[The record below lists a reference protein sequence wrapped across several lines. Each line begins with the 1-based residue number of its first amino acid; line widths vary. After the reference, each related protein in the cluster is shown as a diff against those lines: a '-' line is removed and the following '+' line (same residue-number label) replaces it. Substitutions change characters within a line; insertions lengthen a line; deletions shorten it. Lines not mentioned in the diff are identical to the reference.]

1 MNLPTLHTLR
11 STLYAP
17 LSRQWP
23 LLLAY
28 MVLMGWGNALQ
39 NPFYR
44 TFLIVLHAWL
54 AAALVE
60 WTRSRIVKSVVY
72 VLLYFLFI
80 IELGL
85 EWMFSMHLSPAV
97 ITLLVE
103 TDARESSEFL
113 ESLLSYPELW
123 QVIGCTG
130 VLMVLNIV
138 AEHYRKTVTAI
149 LEKGRT
155 ALVLRVVLAILLI
168 GGVLSSACYIPLL
181 RSQELNEVD
190 QWFDHKRHP
199 HDTMTKLLVALVD
212 VRLANKEMEGICQLA
227 AQVEATPQTDTDTIN
242 VVFVIGESYIK
253 YHSPLYGY
261 SLNTTPFLSAEQ
273 DAGRLFV
280 FNDVLSPYNQ
290 TSQVLRNLISCNS
303 LGDGERWSEKP
314 PLTAV
319 FKKNGFHV
327 AMFDN
332 QRTADYSEVFAF
344 SLNTFLYHPQVVQ
357 ACYDEVNDTVFEYD
371 GQMVDYIPS
380 TFHLSSS
387 SLTIVHLLGQHVGF
401 SYRYPK
407 PSTQGKSEE
416 AGWGNVSL
424 FTADSIRRSE
434 SWLTDDMKAE
444 IAHYDNA
451 TLYNDY
457 VIHQLTQLYADG
469 NTVLV
474 YLSDHGEEVYDY
486 RPRFGREGHGDPT
499 PEEIH
504 WQYEVPLMVWCSPR
518 YVEKHPDIVEALR
531 KAVDRPFSIDNT
543 CHLLFH
549 LAGLRT
555 PYYISRRDVIAD
567 DYQCPPRMVN
577 DKRIEIHP

>member
-1 MNLPTLHTLR
+1 M
-11 STLYAP
+11 
-17 LSRQWP
+17 
-23 LLLAY
+23 
-28 MVLMGWGNALQ
+28 
-39 NPFYR
+39 
-44 TFLIVLHAWL
+44 
-54 AAALVE
+54 
-60 WTRSRIVKSVVY
+60 
-72 VLLYFLFI
+72 
-80 IELGL
+80 
-85 EWMFSMHLSPAV
+85 
-97 ITLLVE
+97 
-103 TDARESSEFL
+103 
-113 ESLLSYPELW
+113 
-123 QVIGCTG
+123 
-130 VLMVLNIV
+130 
-138 AEHYRKTVTAI
+138 
-149 LEKGRT
+149 
-155 ALVLRVVLAILLI
+155 VLAILLI

-227 AQVEATPQTDTDTIN
+227 AQVEATPQADTDTVN

-273 DAGRLFV
+273 HEGRLFV

-327 AMFDN
+327 AMYDN

-344 SLNTFLYHPQVVQ
+344 SLNTFLYHPQVMQ

-371 GQMVDYIPS
+371 GQMVDYIHSTLAFGLPLSRLGHSNKLDGSRCSIDS
-380 TFHLSSS
+380 TFHTPHWLSAFLCHDSAVFEQAHTALAAPSVPHSTFLIPHSTFHTPHS

-401 SYRYPK
+401 SYRYPS
-407 PSTQGKSEE
+407 PSLGG
-416 AGWGNVSL
+416 GWGETPL
-424 FTADSIRRSE
+424 FTADSIRRNE
-434 SWLTDDMKAE
+434 PWLTDDMKAE

-457 VIHQLTQLYADG
+457 VIQQLTQLYADG
-469 NTVLV
+469 NSVLV

-518 YVEKHPDIVEALR
+518 YAEKHPDIVEALR

-577 DKRIEIHP
+577 DKRQ

>member
-1 MNLPTLHTLR
+1 MRRFLHTLH
-11 STLYAP
+11 STLFAP
-17 LSRQWP
+17 LCHQWP
-23 LLLAY
+23 LFLAY

-60 WTRSRIVKSVVY
+60 WSRSRIVKCVVY
-72 VLLYFLFI
+72 VFLYFLFI
-80 IELGL
+80 VELGL
-85 EWMFSMHLSPAV
+85 EWIFSMHISPAV

-113 ESLLSYPELW
+113 ESLLNHPELW
-123 QVIGCTG
+123 QVIGCT
-130 VLMVLNIV
+130 VALIILTIV
-138 AEHYRKTVTAI
+138 AEYYRKAVAVF
-149 LEKGRT
+149 LEKGKT
-155 ALVLRVVLAILLI
+155 ARVLSVVITVLLI
-168 GGVLSSACYIPLL
+168 GGVLSSACYVPLL
-181 RSQELNEVD
+181 RSKELNEVD

-212 VRLANKEMEGICQLA
+212 IRLANKEMEGICQLA
-227 AQVEATPQTDTDTIN
+227 AQVEATSQTNTDSVN

-253 YHSPLYGY
+253 YHTPLYGY

-273 DAGRLFV
+273 REGRLFV

-319 FKKNGFHV
+319 FKKNGFRV
-327 AMFDN
+327 AMYDN

-344 SLNTFLYHPQVVQ
+344 SLNTFLYHPQVLQ

-371 GQMVDYIPS
+371 GQMVEY
-380 TFHLSSS
+380 LGKRCKVKGEGR

-401 SYRYPK
+401 SYRYPS
-407 PSTQGKSEE
+407 PSLGE
-416 AGWGNVSL
+416 GWGEASL

-434 SWLTDDMKAE
+434 PWLTDEMKAE

-451 TLYNDY
+451 TLYNDH
-457 VIHQLTQLYADG
+457 VIQQLTQLYVDG

-486 RPRFGREGHGDPT
+486 RPHFGREGHGDAT
-499 PEEIH
+499 AEEIR

-518 YVEKHPDIVEALR
+518 YMDKHPDIIAALR
-531 KAVDRPFSIDNT
+531 KATDRPFSIDNT
-543 CHLLFH
+543 CHLLFR

-555 PYYISRRDVIAD
+555 PYYISRRDILSN
-567 DYQCPPRMVN
+567 DYQCPPRTVN
-577 DKRIEIHP
+577 DKRIDN

>member
-1 MNLPTLHTLR
+1 MKLSTLHHSSLTTL
-11 STLYAP
+11 LAP

-23 LLLAY
+23 LFLAY
-28 MVLMGWGNALQ
+28 IVLMGWGNALQ

-60 WTRSRIVKSVVY
+60 WTRSRIVKGVVY
-72 VLLYFLFI
+72 VLLYSLFI
-80 IELGL
+80 VELGL
-85 EWMFSMHLSPAV
+85 EWIFSMHISPAV

-113 ESLLSYPELW
+113 ESLFSHPELW
-123 QVIGCTG
+123 QVIGCTVG
-130 VLMVLNIV
+130 LILLNIV
-138 AEHYRKTVTAI
+138 AEHYRKTVTTV
-149 LEKGRT
+149 LEKGKT
-155 ALVLRVVLAILLI
+155 ARVLSVVIVVLLI
-168 GGVLSSACYIPLL
+168 GGVLSSACYVPLL
-181 RSQELNEVD
+181 RSKELNEVD

-212 VRLANKEMEGICQLA
+212 IRLANKEMEGICQLA
-227 AQVEATPQTDTDTIN
+227 AQVEATPQTDTDSVN

-253 YHSPLYGY
+253 YHTPLYGY

-273 DAGRLFV
+273 REGRLFV

-319 FKKNGFHV
+319 FKKNGFRV

-371 GQMVDYIPS
+371 GQMVEYLGERRKAKDEGK
-380 TFHLSSS
+380 

-407 PSTQGKSEE
+407 PSH
-416 AGWGNVSL
+416 
-424 FTADSIRRSE
+424 FTADSIKRSE
-434 SWLTDDMKAE
+434 SWLTDEMKAE

-451 TLYNDY
+451 TLYNDH
-457 VIHQLTQLYADG
+457 VIQQLTQLYDDG

-486 RPRFGREGHGDPT
+486 RPHFGREGHGEAT
-499 PEEIH
+499 AEEIR
-504 WQYEVPLMVWCSPR
+504 WQYEVPLVVWCSPR
-518 YVEKHPDIVEALR
+518 YIEKHPDIIAALR
-531 KAVDRPFSIDNT
+531 KATDRPFSIDNT
-543 CHLLFH
+543 CHLLFR

-555 PYYISRRDVIAD
+555 SYYLSRRDILSD
-567 DYQCPPRMVN
+567 DYKCPPRTVN
-577 DKRIEIHP
+577 DKRIDN